1 MSNVKTY
8 GVSTQGALKLSRN
21 FTVKEFAC
29 QDGTDQVLI
38 DLDLV
43 AILQAMRDQLG
54 APITITSG
62 YRTVSHNAAVGGAPN
77 SFHTKGQAADIVV
90 SSKATAETAACAEA
104 VGALGVLRYITDG
117 FVHVDTRTTKY
128 YATYT
133 RNSQGVNVTATVSTH
148 NGSPRGN
155 APSAQ
160 TIREIQS
167 TLNECYSI
175 GLDVDGIY
183 GAKTKM
189 GLIRGVQIELNKQY
203 HANLV
208 VDGYWGPK
216 TKAACPVICG
226 GSGAIQYLIQAGLY
240 CVAGFTSLTVD
251 GIFTTDTINAA
262 KTFQSRKNLSPVDG
276 CVGPDTFAALFG

>member
-90 SSKATAETAACAEA
+90 SSKTTAETAACAEA

-133 RNSQGVNVTATVSTH
+133 RNSQGVNVAATVSTH

-167 TLNECYSI
+167 TLNERYSV

-189 GLIRGVQIELNKQY
+189 GLIRGVQLELNKQY

-276 CVGPDTFAALFG
+276 SVGPDTFAALFG

>member
-90 SSKATAETAACAEA
+90 SSKTTAETAACAEA

-133 RNSQGVNVTATVSTH
+133 RNSQGVNVAATVSTH

-167 TLNECYSI
+167 TLNERYSV

-183 GAKTKM
+183 GEIITEYL
-189 GLIRGVQIELNKQY
+189 GQR
-203 HANLV
+203 HCRSSPFSLV
-208 VDGYWGPK
+208 V
-216 TKAACPVICG
+216 V
-226 GSGAIQYLIQAGLY
+226 
-240 CVAGFTSLTVD
+240 
-251 GIFTTDTINAA
+251 
-262 KTFQSRKNLSPVDG
+262 
-276 CVGPDTFAALFG
+276 

>member
-90 SSKATAETAACAEA
+90 SSKTTAETAACAEA

-133 RNSQGVNVTATVSTH
+133 RNSQGVNVAATVSTH

-167 TLNECYSI
+167 TLNERYSV

-189 GLIRGVQIELNKQY
+189 GLIRGV
-203 HANLV
+203 
-208 VDGYWGPK
+208 
-216 TKAACPVICG
+216 
-226 GSGAIQYLIQAGLY
+226 
-240 CVAGFTSLTVD
+240 
-251 GIFTTDTINAA
+251 
-262 KTFQSRKNLSPVDG
+262 RLS
-276 CVGPDTFAALFG
+276 